1 MEKVSLYIQDTF
13 IRFWN
18 YNFSINYYLSQKCY
32 LVPLGF
38 SFGLLPGVS
47 LLSRRR
53 LSTSPVDLA
62 IGFGPGFKFP
72 MINNF

>member
-13 IRFWN
+13 IRFRN
-18 YNFSINYYLSQKCY
+18 YNFSTNLQFKSKYY